1 MGVASSDGEES
12 DDEDEA
18 EGTETMNTTL
28 TEGTGERE
36 GVTGGLHE
44 NSVGSLLLH
53 VYTNPKPVDLDPA
66 ERSMVEQYE
75 HRLAAKRQEM
85 IELQRQRDELRK
97 THARLVLLQS
107 QILTPKVLV

>member
-1 MGVASSDGEES
+1 MASSDGEES

-28 TEGTGERE
+28 TEGTGRE
-36 GVTGGLHE
+36 GVTDGLHE
-44 NSVGSLLLH
+44 NSGFLLLH
-53 VYTNPKPVDLDPA
+53 VYTNPIPIDLDPA

-75 HRLAAKRQEM
+75 HQLAAKKQEV
-85 IELQRQRDELRK
+85 IELQQQRDELRK